1 MKFERPKCPKLVLIE
16 YNCIFLF
23 QTGKFQYPSFTQ
35 NVIKS
40 SLFVVGHLQ
49 KGRMVLETSLLSQ
62 LNNTKQSREI
72 CLTCFF
78 SSFSLSESC
87 RSSVL
92 ISSCKT
98 YYCFIFGS
106 LYILTCYRS
115 VSSWSI
121 HTIIDILRWHAE
133 RMLCRQGT
141 ANDKPLGCYVNC
153 NFLCRYVF
161 LSRGEKNRPYTFKKF
176 NRELLFKG
184 FQELRIHHLAIGINE
199 SYCSLKNTLYI

>member
-1 MKFERPKCPKLVLIE
+1 MKFQRPKCPKLVRIE
-16 YNCIFLF
+16 YNRIFLF

-40 SLFVVGHLQ
+40 SLFAVGHLQ
-49 KGRMVLETSLLSQ
+49 KGQMVLETSLLSQ

-92 ISSCKT
+92 ISSFKT
-98 YYCFIFGS
+98 CYCC
-106 LYILTCYRS
+106 LYIYTHLLPLVMDHTHDNWHCAVTCRKD
-115 VSSWSI
+115 VV
-121 HTIIDILRWHAE
+121 LRNYE
-133 RMLCRQGT
+133 RQTLI
-141 ANDKPLGCYVNC
+141 GCHVKC
-153 NFLCRYVF
+153 NFLVDVYSYVF

-176 NRELLFKG
+176 NRELRFKG